1 MQNRREFLERISIL
15 AGSSLAVTTMPWLK
29 IFADSKSLGKSASD
43 KVRLGIIGVGDR
55 GSALLL
61 NIKSFMNSMNVEI
74 AAVCDDYEPNYLR
87 ALNLTEGKSKG
98 FVDYRKM
105 LEMKELDGVVI
116 ATPLTEHAKLTID
129 ALDSGLHVFCEKAM
143 ARTIEDVKL
152 MYDAHINTNRI
163 LQIGLQRMFNP
174 IYLEGIEKIHKGEIG
189 QITHMRAFWHRNNNW
204 RRLVPKDK
212 PELERKINWRLY
224 DDLSAGLL
232 TELASHQIQ
241 VANWV
246 KNSEPISVMGT
257 GSINYWKDGREVF
270 DNIACIFSYEDGTQM
285 VYDSVTSNKHYGLEE
300 QIMGDKGTVE
310 FEVNKIYSETPP
322 NPPAILKL
330 INEIEKGVFD
340 TIPIGGASWI
350 PETAGQY
357 KGEYISDNYKMDET
371 KLQLEAFVKYIR
383 ENKAPEIL
391 TKHGY
396 YSSLWSLLAE
406 QAIKTGNRVT
416 LPNGYRI

>member
-1 MQNRREFLERISIL
+1 MQSRREFLQRISIL

-29 IFADSKSLGKSASD
+29 VFADSKSLGKSTTD
-43 KVRLGIIGVGDR
+43 KVRLGMIGIGDR

-61 NIKSFMNSMNVEI
+61 NIKSFINSMNVEI
-74 AAVCDDYEPNYLR
+74 AAVCDNYEPNYRR
-87 ALNLTEGKSKG
+87 ALNLTEGKARG

-105 LEMKELDGVVI
+105 LEMKDLDGIVI
-116 ATPLTEHAKLTID
+116 ATPLTEHAQMTID
-129 ALDSGLHVFCEKAM
+129 SLESGFHVFCEKAM
-143 ARTIEDVKL
+143 ARTIDDVKL
-152 MYDAHINTNRI
+152 MYDAHVKANRI

-174 IYLEGIEKIHKGEIG
+174 IYLEGIEKIHKGAIG

-204 RRLVPKDK
+204 RRLVPKNK

-246 KNSEPISVMGT
+246 KKTEPISVMGA

-270 DNIACIFSYEDGTQM
+270 DNIACIFSYEDGTQL

-300 QIMGDKGTVE
+300 QIMGDKGTIE

-322 NPPAILKL
+322 SPPAILRL

-350 PETAGQY
+350 PETAGPY

-383 ENKAPEIL
+383 EDKAPEIL

>member
-87 ALNLTEGKSKG
+87 ALNLTEGKAKG

-270 DNIACIFSYEDGTQM
+270 DNIACIFSYEDGTHM